1 MNRNTFGH
9 QPEWEQQH
17 NTRLKRCVFC
27 TESIFSTP
35 PHSVTQLSP
44 LTNGGPVGGSCTATV
59 CETFR
64 CFSLFVP
71 RRYLVTQAHRFR
83 AQTQGRRHGGILQI
97 RSFPRPLSFV
107 SDVASTMIR
116 KQQQQHTEKPAVFIV
131 CCRKCHVR
139 RPGSRFWHA
148 QICVLR
154 SCASSSHLKFSKSR
168 PLGYNTSVRLESQF
182 DVILGSPVAE
192 CLALRLSVRPPVWW
206 NQSKPTAFYSLTK
219 NKNQFRSRQF

>member
-1 MNRNTFGH
+1 M
-9 QPEWEQQH
+9 
-17 NTRLKRCVFC
+17 
-27 TESIFSTP
+27 
-35 PHSVTQLSP
+35 
-44 LTNGGPVGGSCTATV
+44 GGSCTATV

-83 AQTQGRRHGGILQI
+83 ARTPQRHGGILQI
-97 RSFPRPLSFV
+97 RSSPRLLSFV

-116 KQQQQHTEKPAVFIV
+116 KQQQQHTEKLAVFIV

-148 QICVLR
+148 EIRVWR
-154 SCASSSHLKFSKSR
+154 SCTSSSHLKFSKSR

-182 DVILGSPVAE
+182 DVILGGPVVE
-192 CLALRLSVRPPVWW
+192 CLALRLSVRPPAW
-206 NQSKPTAFYSLTK
+206 
-219 NKNQFRSRQF
+219 